1 MPDIELDVSTI
12 PYRVGLLET
21 AMLTETAERKAADAV
36 ADGRLDVMED
46 RWLRLDGAFSLVKF
60 AFGTSI
66 ASALL
71 AIVSIVVLIISLG
84 GAQAT

>member
-1 MPDIELDVSTI
+1 MPDREPDVSTI

-21 AMLTETAERKAADAV
+21 AMLTETAERKAADAA

-46 RWLRLDGAFSLVKF
+46 RWLRLDGAFSLVKY

-66 ASALL
+66 VSAVL
-71 AIVSIVVLIISLG
+71 AIVSIVVLILTLG
-84 GAQAT
+84 GAPAA